1 MTDKYKM
8 KNNKVSYIKTDDNK
22 VLNEQCIKWV
32 KKMNECLEVCVRTNG
47 CREQVNTHRICKL
60 NNPESY
66 KKLNKLFD

>member
-1 MTDKYKM
+1 M

-47 CREQVNTHRICKL
+47 CREGVNTHRICKL